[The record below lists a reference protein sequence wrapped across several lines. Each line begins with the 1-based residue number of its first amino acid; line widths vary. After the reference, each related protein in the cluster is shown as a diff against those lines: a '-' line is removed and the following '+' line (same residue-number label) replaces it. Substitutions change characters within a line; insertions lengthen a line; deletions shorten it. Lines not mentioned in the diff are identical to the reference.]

1 MAGHSKWAN
10 IKHRKAKMD
19 AQKGKIFTK
28 LAKEISVAA
37 REGGGDPAA
46 NYRLNAAIQ
55 KAKASN
61 LPMDNIDR
69 AIKKGTGELGSVNYE
84 EVIYEGYGPEGAA
97 VMCFILTDNRNRTA
111 GEIRHTFSRRGGNLG
126 ESGCVSWIF
135 EQKGLIVIECE
146 DDIDEDELLLAALES
161 GAEDVDIA
169 ASAVEIQTSP
179 EDLNKVKTGLE
190 EAGYTLAMAE
200 VSMLPKTTVTIDSE
214 EKAEKMLRL
223 IEELEDHEDVQDVYS
238 NYNIPD
244 EILEKVQ

>member
-111 GEIRHTFSRRGGNLG
+111 GEVRHTFSRRGGNLG

>member
-1 MAGHSKWAN
+1 M
-10 IKHRKAKMD
+10 
-19 AQKGKIFTK
+19 
-28 LAKEISVAA
+28 
-37 REGGGDPAA
+37 
-46 NYRLNAAIQ
+46 
-55 KAKASN
+55 
-61 LPMDNIDR
+61 
-69 AIKKGTGELGSVNYE
+69 
-84 EVIYEGYGPEGAA
+84 
-97 VMCFILTDNRNRTA
+97 
-111 GEIRHTFSRRGGNLG
+111 
-126 ESGCVSWIF
+126 
-135 EQKGLIVIECE
+135 
-146 DDIDEDELLLAALES
+146 ES

>member
-97 VMCFILTDNRNRTA
+97 VMCFILPDNRNRTA
-111 GEIRHTFSRRGGNLG
+111 GEVRHTFSRRGGNLG

-146 DDIDEDELLLAALES
+146 DDIDEDELL
-161 GAEDVDIA
+161 
-169 ASAVEIQTSP
+169 
-179 EDLNKVKTGLE
+179 
-190 EAGYTLAMAE
+190 
-200 VSMLPKTTVTIDSE
+200 
-214 EKAEKMLRL
+214 
-223 IEELEDHEDVQDVYS
+223 
-238 NYNIPD
+238 
-244 EILEKVQ
+244 